1 MAYPPPVVLGK
12 RLIPGRIL
20 AGIEESG
27 EIIKLLLRILDRLM
41 PGRITVN
48 NNKKYQNKSTHPTPR
63 HLDHVVGLVNYW
75 SEETDTVLD
84 PFMGS
89 GTTAVACKKLGRKF
103 VGIEINEA
111 YCAEAV
117 KRLGQEELF
126 NGEAA

>member
-1 MAYPPPVVLGK
+1 
-12 RLIPGRIL
+12 
-20 AGIEESG
+20 
-27 EIIKLLLRILDRLM
+27 
-41 PGRITVN
+41 
-48 NNKKYQNKSTHPTPR
+48 
-63 HLDHVVGLVNYW
+63 LVNYW

-103 VGIEINEA
+103 IGIEINEA

-126 NGEAA
+126 NNGEAA